1 MRECLYWIKIHFVC
15 DLITYWILW
24 YLLQYEVFASC
35 HACMIWRHLC
45 KDDHVKSKQRKS
57 CINVLLLNHYF
68 YNITPLAL
76 SWGKILFCFN
86 YEQCSIWIYMHFVFT
101 KLTPLRVLYFVFQSS
116 TSMWVHY
123 HIWTS
128 NPILQNAE
136 LFQNWDELYDFVCD
150 FFSVSTSKLMKLP
163 SGLN

>member
-1 MRECLYWIKIHFVC
+1 MTLHFRFLNSLRANLIFQMKRISTSKLLNKEMCLYWIKIHLVY
-15 DLITYWILW
+15 DLITYWISW

-45 KDDHVKSKQRKS
+45 MDDHVKSKQRKS
-57 CINVLLLNHYF
+57 CNVLLLNHYF

-86 YEQCSIWIYMHFVFT
+86 YDLIAVFYMDLYALRVHKTNPIW
-101 KLTPLRVLYFVFQSS
+101 VLYFVFQSS
-116 TSMWVHY
+116 TSMWFQY

-128 NPILQNAE
+128 M
-136 LFQNWDELYDFVCD
+136 FTW
-150 FFSVSTSKLMKLP
+150 
-163 SGLN
+163 

>member
-1 MRECLYWIKIHFVC
+1 MRECLYWIKIHFVY

-45 KDDHVKSKQRKS
+45 MDDHVKSKQRKS
-57 CINVLLLNHYF
+57 CNVLLLNHYF

-86 YEQCSIWIYMHFVFT
+86 YDLIIAVFYMD
-101 KLTPLRVLYFVFQSS
+101 LYALRVHKTNPITGIVFCFSIINFYVIS
-116 TSMWVHY
+116 IPYMDEYVYVVTSFLVL
-123 HIWTS
+123 S
-128 NPILQNAE
+128 NPNIQIRCRVFLKKCAHTPYWYYV
-136 LFQNWDELYDFVCD
+136 F
-150 FFSVSTSKLMKLP
+150 
-163 SGLN
+163 